1 MTVNYK
7 TENIL
12 DKVKDFSPNGVD
24 LILDPV
30 GGSMSEINA
39 DLLAR
44 DGDWVLYGLL
54 GGGQVNFNL
63 FNKLLAKRFLY
74 KTATDF

>member
-7 TENIL
+7 EDNVV
-12 DKVKDFSPNGVD
+12 DVVKQFSPNGVN

-30 GGSMSEINA
+30 GGSMSETNA

-44 DGDWVLYGLL
+44 DGAWILYGLL
-54 GGGQVNFNL
+54 GGGNVNFNL

-74 KTATDF
+74 IFY